1 MHHDAEALHTDVRP
15 RVGGY
20 IPTMSDGEQGPELT
34 ASTSG
39 VEARAGDA
47 EREQVAEKLR
57 VAAGEGRID
66 LAELEERLE
75 RAYQAKTYREL
86 DALLADLPDKRPPGP
101 LATPAAET
109 MLLKTHGSD
118 VKQNGRWTVPRKIVA
133 ECGLVN
139 IVIDFTEAL
148 CAHPDVTVEASCGLG
163 SIKLIVPRGWT
174 IRIDGSS
181 TNTSHI
187 SNKATAPTDPAAPTL
202 TLIGHP
208 RSGHIRI
215 RHPRR

>member
-1 MHHDAEALHTDVRP
+1 MCGLARADTF
-15 RVGGY
+15 
-20 IPTMSDGEQGPELT
+20 PTMSDGERRPEPT
-34 ASTSG
+34 AATSG

-66 LAELEERLE
+66 LAELDERLE
-75 RAYQAKTYREL
+75 RAYHAKTYREL
-86 DALLADLPDKRPPGP
+86 DALLADLPDKRPTGALTAFAAPGS
-101 LATPAAET
+101 ET

-118 VKQNGRWTVPRKIVA
+118 VKQNGRWTVPRRIVA
-133 ECGLVN
+133 ECGLLN
-139 IVIDFTEAL
+139 IVIDFTEAS
-148 CAHPDVTVEASCGLG
+148 CAHRDVTVEASCGLG

-174 IRIDGSS
+174 VRIDGSS

-187 SNKATAPTDPAAPTL
+187 SNKADAPTDPAAPTL

-208 RSGHIRI
+208 RSGRIRI
-215 RHPRR
+215 RQPRR